1 MPNSIALVTKYLPLV
16 DEVYKRELTSAILD
30 ADAGLIRDTADA
42 RTVLIANIATT
53 GLGDYGRNSGYPAGS
68 VTVTWESHTFQ
79 YDRGTKLAI
88 DAMDDEETFRITF
101 AESINQLIRVEI
113 APEFDAIRYSTYAQA
128 AKHGAK
134 ETITS
139 SNVVASIDAG
149 VLALLNEEVS
159 MEDMIIFCAPA
170 VYQAV
175 KASDKF
181 MRPLEPG
188 WSPDRNFATYDN
200 IPVIMVPQGRFYSAI
215 GLNDGTT
222 AGQTDGGYTT
232 SKSGTEVT
240 IGTGDG
246 TEKNFVLDPDDF
258 PGDKL
263 PAYIDSVSVDGTDLA
278 DSAWSYNATTGTVTC
293 ASAPAN
299 TKVVK
304 CKVYGSKA
312 LNFLVIARS
321 AVRQVVKRANLK
333 AFAPEENQSS
343 DGFLAMFRYY
353 HDAWVL
359 KQRTGGIYVS
369 AQA

>member
-42 RTVLIANIATT
+42 KTVLIANVATS
-53 GLGDYGRNSGYPAGS
+53 GLGDYGRANGYPTGS
-68 VTVTWESHTFQ
+68 VTVTWESHTFR
-79 YDRGTKLAI
+79 YDRGVKLAI

-101 AESINQLIRVEI
+101 AESVNQLIRTQV

-128 AKHGAK
+128 AKHGAQ
-134 ETITS
+134 ETISS

-149 VLALLNEEVS
+149 VLATLNEEVS
-159 MEDMIIFCAPA
+159 MEDLVIFCAPS

-181 MRPLEPG
+181 VRPLEPT

-200 IPVIMVPQGRFYSAI
+200 IPVIMVPQGRFLANIDLDDGTNGGGYSAAASAET
-215 GLNDGTT
+215 L
-222 AGQTDGGYTT
+222 
-232 SKSGTEVT
+232 T

-246 TEKNFVLDPDDF
+246 TTKVFNV
-258 PGDKL
+258 PGA
-263 PAYIDSVSVDGTDLA
+263 PAYVESISVDGTVQATGWTYA
-278 DSAWSYNATTGTVTC
+278 DGKVTFT
-293 ASAPAN
+293 AAPAN
-299 TKVVK
+299 AKAIT
-304 CKVYGSKA
+304 GSTFSGKG

-359 KQRTGGIYVS
+359 AQRTGGIYVS
-369 AQA
+369 VSA